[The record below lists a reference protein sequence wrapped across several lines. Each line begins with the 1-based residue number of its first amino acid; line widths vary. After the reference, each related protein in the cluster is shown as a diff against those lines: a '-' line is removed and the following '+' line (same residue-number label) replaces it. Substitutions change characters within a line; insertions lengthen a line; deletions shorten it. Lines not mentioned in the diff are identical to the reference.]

1 MKRIH
6 FATRILILKLNKN
19 KNKIEVRRMIAS
31 NLIMRYVKIWKKS
44 LLLVNFV
51 EDSST
56 GPFCADQL
64 PWET

>member
-1 MKRIH
+1 
-6 FATRILILKLNKN
+6 
-19 KNKIEVRRMIAS
+19 MIAS